1 MRRARREREERAAFA
16 AVQALMT
23 PEWMSSSMIVA
34 SIPEGTTAAELENN
48 QRVLEAALKI
58 ATIMEGIG
66 YSVFA
71 RIVPLSVADDLVG
84 GMAQVPAVRPRGAR
98 SHRNAEKLGMVPV
111 AGRTDRPSWSK
122 PHQSTD
128 RRLRCSSRL
137 ETLGCVPHADRR
149 PFGMAFD
156 LKEIVAARLG
166 ENYQLHEQHLNRTLV
181 AAQRVI
187 GFDKV
192 YARAEGAYLYDM
204 DNAAYLDFLSG
215 YSVFNIGRNHPAVQ
229 KAIRDVLD
237 LDLPNMVQMDCSLLS
252 GLLAEALTK
261 RTPKHLDAVFFC
273 NSGTEAMEGALKFAR
288 AATQRPRVFS
298 LGGAF
303 HGLSLGSL
311 SLMGC
316 ESFTEGFGP
325 LMEGFDGRI
334 ALDDLTTLERELFKR
349 DVAAF
354 VIEPV
359 QGKGVN
365 FPRGDFF
372 NRAQELCR
380 QFGTLLICDE
390 IQTGLGRTGKM
401 FGFEHWNLE
410 PDIITLAKTL
420 SGGYVPCGAI
430 VARRD
435 IYQKTFS
442 RMDRCVV
449 HSTTF
454 GRNNL
459 AMACGLAALEV
470 LDDEKLIDNS
480 AKMGA
485 LLIERLDALRQK
497 HSFIKEV
504 RGKGLMIAIEFH
516 EPNEFKLKMA
526 WKLLHK
532 VDKVLFAQMVVTQ
545 MLAQHRILTQVAG
558 HAMDVVKIL
567 PPLIIAEKEVDMF
580 VNALD
585 STLSECRKFPGP
597 MWEIGNNFV
606 RHALRSKRSPDEPRP
621 VLSL

>member
-1 MRRARREREERAAFA
+1 M
-16 AVQALMT
+16 
-23 PEWMSSSMIVA
+23 P
-34 SIPEGTTAAELENN
+34 
-48 QRVLEAALKI
+48 
-58 ATIMEGIG
+58 
-66 YSVFA
+66 
-71 RIVPLSVADDLVG
+71 
-84 GMAQVPAVRPRGAR
+84 
-98 SHRNAEKLGMVPV
+98 
-111 AGRTDRPSWSK
+111 
-122 PHQSTD
+122 
-128 RRLRCSSRL
+128 
-137 ETLGCVPHADRR
+137 
-149 PFGMAFD
+149 FD

-166 ENYQLHEQHLNRTLV
+166 ENYQLHERHLNRTLV

-215 YSVFNIGRNHPAVQ
+215 YSVFNIGRNHPVVKQ
-229 KAIRDVLD
+229 AIRDVLD

-252 GLLAEALTK
+252 GLLAEAITK
-261 RTPKHLDAVFFC
+261 RTPPHLDAVFFC

-288 AATQRPRVFS
+288 AATRRKRVIS
-298 LGGAF
+298 LESAF

-325 LMEGFDGRI
+325 LMDEWDTRI
-334 ALDDLTTLERELFKR
+334 ALDDVSSLERELEKR

-354 VIEPV
+354 VVETV
-359 QGKGVN
+359 QGKGCKT
-365 FPRGDFF
+365 PAGDFF
-372 NRAQELCR
+372 VEAQRLCR
-380 QFGTLLICDE
+380 KHGTLLISDE
-390 IQTGLGRTGKM
+390 VQTGLGRTGKM
-401 FGFEHWNLE
+401 FGFQHWDLE

-430 VARRD
+430 VTRRE

-470 LDDEKLIDNS
+470 IDSEKLVENS
-480 AKMGA
+480 DRMGA
-485 LLIERLDALRQK
+485 LLVEKVNALRAK

-504 RGKGLMIAIEFH
+504 RGKGLMIGIEFH
-516 EPNEFKLKMA
+516 EPTEFKLKMA

-545 MLAQHRILTQVAG
+545 MLSKHRILTQVAG
-558 HAMDVVKIL
+558 HAMDVVKIV
-567 PPLIIAEKEVDMF
+567 PPLIITEVEVDKF
-580 VNALD
+580 VSALD
-585 STLSECRKFPGP
+585 DVLTECRKFPGP
-597 MWEIGNNFV
+597 MWELGNNFV
-606 RHALRSKRSPDEPRP
+606 RHAMGSNRAAPSRP
-621 VLSL
+621 VVSA

>member
-1 MRRARREREERAAFA
+1 MGSQVDPAVFVVDLASIVFDTFEGLEAVRQRAFA
-16 AVQALMT
+16 FRRQIAEHCAV
-23 PEWMSSSMIVA
+23 
-34 SIPEGTTAAELENN
+34 
-48 QRVLEAALKI
+48 
-58 ATIMEGIG
+58 
-66 YSVFA
+66 
-71 RIVPLSVADDLVG
+71 
-84 GMAQVPAVRPRGAR
+84 
-98 SHRNAEKLGMVPV
+98 
-111 AGRTDRPSWSK
+111 
-122 PHQSTD
+122 
-128 RRLRCSSRL
+128 
-137 ETLGCVPHADRR
+137 
-149 PFGMAFD
+149 AFD

-166 ENYQLHEQHLNRTLV
+166 ENYQLHDRHINRTLV

-215 YSVFNIGRNHPAVQ
+215 YSVFNIGRNHPVVKQ
-229 KAIRDVLD
+229 AIRDVLD

-261 RTPKHLDAVFFC
+261 RTPPHLDAVFFC

-288 AATQRPRVFS
+288 AATGRKRVVS
-298 LGGAF
+298 LENAF

-325 LMEGFDGRI
+325 LMEGFDARVPLDDVE
-334 ALDDLTTLERELFKR
+334 ALDRQLSSRE
-349 DVAAF
+349 VAAF
-354 VIEPV
+354 VIETV
-359 QGKGVN
+359 QGKGCKS
-365 FPRGDFF
+365 PKTDFF
-372 NRAQELCR
+372 VRAQELCR
-380 QFGTLLICDE
+380 KYGTLLISDE
-390 IQTGLGRTGKM
+390 VQTGLGRTGRM
-401 FGFEHWNLE
+401 FGFELWNLE

-430 VARRD
+430 VTRRE

-459 AMACGLAALEV
+459 AMACGLASLEV
-470 LDDEKLIDNS
+470 IDSEKLIENS
-480 AKMGA
+480 AHMGA
-485 LLIERLDALRQK
+485 LLMQKIDMLRAK

-516 EPNEFKLKMA
+516 EPQEFKLKMA
-526 WKLLHK
+526 WKFLHK
-532 VDKVLFAQMVVTQ
+532 IDKVLFAQMVVTQ
-545 MLAQHRILTQVAG
+545 MLGKHRILTQVAG

-567 PPLIIAEKEVDMF
+567 PPLIIGEREIDLF
-580 VNALD
+580 VCALD
-585 STLSECRKFPGP
+585 DVLTECRKFPGP
-597 MWEIGNNFV
+597 MWELGNNFV
-606 RHALRSKRSPDEPRP
+606 RHALGSKRAAEARP
-621 VLSL
+621 VVSA

>member
-1 MRRARREREERAAFA
+1 M
-16 AVQALMT
+16 
-23 PEWMSSSMIVA
+23 P
-34 SIPEGTTAAELENN
+34 
-48 QRVLEAALKI
+48 
-58 ATIMEGIG
+58 
-66 YSVFA
+66 
-71 RIVPLSVADDLVG
+71 
-84 GMAQVPAVRPRGAR
+84 
-98 SHRNAEKLGMVPV
+98 
-111 AGRTDRPSWSK
+111 
-122 PHQSTD
+122 
-128 RRLRCSSRL
+128 
-137 ETLGCVPHADRR
+137 
-149 PFGMAFD
+149 FD
-156 LKEIVAARLG
+156 LKEIIAARLG
-166 ENYQLHEQHLNRTLV
+166 ENYRLHERHLNRTLV

-215 YSVFNIGRNHPAVQ
+215 YSVFNIGRNHPVVKQ
-229 KAIRDVLD
+229 AIRDVLD

-252 GLLAEALTK
+252 GLLAEAITK
-261 RTPKHLDAVFFC
+261 RTPPHLDAVFFC

-288 AATQRPRVFS
+288 AATGRKRVLS
-298 LGGAF
+298 LESAF
-303 HGLSLGSL
+303 HGLSFGSL

-316 ESFTEGFGP
+316 DSFTEGFGP
-325 LMEGFDGRI
+325 LMDEWDTRI
-334 ALDDLTTLERELFKR
+334 ALDDLASLEKELAKR

-354 VIEPV
+354 VIETV
-359 QGKGVN
+359 QGKGCKT
-365 FPRGDFF
+365 PAGDFF
-372 NRAQELCR
+372 VRAQELCR
-380 QFGTLLICDE
+380 KHGTLLISDE
-390 IQTGLGRTGKM
+390 VQTGLGRTGRM
-401 FGFEHWNLE
+401 FGFQHWNIE

-430 VARRD
+430 VTRRD

-470 LDDEKLIDNS
+470 IDSENLIENS

-485 LLIERLDALRQK
+485 LLMQKVEALREK

-504 RGKGLMIAIEFH
+504 RGKGLMIGIEFH
-516 EPNEFKLKMA
+516 EPTEFKLKMA

-545 MLAQHRILTQVAG
+545 MLSKHRILTQVAG

-567 PPLIIAEKEVDMF
+567 PPLIIGETEVNKF
-580 VNALD
+580 VDALD
-585 STLSECRKFPGP
+585 DVLADCRKFPGP
-597 MWEIGNNFV
+597 MWELGQNFV
-606 RHALRSKRSPDEPRP
+606 RHALGSRKSSASREP
-621 VLSL
+621 VSA